1 MSVRACAVTLQIC
14 IHVQNTAGRLG
25 FVHRG
30 FVHLVLLNKQSITVI
45 SFYWYHNIQI
55 SYRLSHATR
64 SSCPAIDTQV
74 ADLRLLHMLRCCELL
89 PPCLPFLQKK
99 YGDEHR
105 LFVQAMLSASV
116 LSEIEAEETF
126 KRCFHSA
133 NVEGKSAKQSFFS
146 SRLLSLWFAFQHTA
160 HYGGTVGASKG
171 ECDVKF
177 FEYYCISTATYKF
190 NQNLL
195 HPVTAS

>member
-1 MSVRACAVTLQIC
+1 MSVRACAVSLQIC
-14 IHVQNTAGRLG
+14 IHVQSAAGRLG

-30 FVHLVLLNKQSITVI
+30 CVHRVLLNKQSITVI

-64 SSCPAIDTQV
+64 SSCPAIDTHV
-74 ADLRLLHMLRCCELL
+74 ADLRLLHMLRSCKLL

-133 NVEGKSAKQSFFS
+133 NVEGTPAKQSFFS
-146 SRLLSLWFAFQHTA
+146 PRLLSLWFALQHVQPIMEVLSVHQKET
-160 HYGGTVGASKG
+160 
-171 ECDVKF
+171 CDVKF

-190 NQNLL
+190 NQPL
-195 HPVTAS
+195 ASRDCE

>member
-1 MSVRACAVTLQIC
+1 MPVQLHCRYAFTCRILQAVLALSIVVASILCCLTIYHSYFFL
-14 IHVQNTAGRLG
+14 
-25 FVHRG
+25 
-30 FVHLVLLNKQSITVI
+30 LVP
-45 SFYWYHNIQI
+45 YIQI

-64 SSCPAIDTQV
+64 SSCPAIDTHV
-74 ADLRLLHMLRCCELL
+74 ADLRLLHMLRSCKLL

-133 NVEGKSAKQSFFS
+133 NVEGKWAKQSFFS
-146 SRLLSLWFAFQHTA
+146 SRLLSLWFALQHVQPIMEVLSV
-160 HYGGTVGASKG
+160 HQRRVM
-171 ECDVKF
+171 
-177 FEYYCISTATYKF
+177 
-190 NQNLL
+190 
-195 HPVTAS
+195 

>member
-1 MSVRACAVTLQIC
+1 MPVQLHCRYAFTCRVLQAVLALPI
-14 IHVQNTAGRLG
+14 VVA
-25 FVHRG
+25 
-30 FVHLVLLNKQSITVI
+30 SILCCLTNNLSQLFLSTGTI
-45 SFYWYHNIQI
+45 NIQI

-74 ADLRLLHMLRCCELL
+74 ANLRLLHMLRCCELL
-89 PPCLPFLQKK
+89 PLCLPFLQKK

-146 SRLLSLWFAFQHTA
+146 SRLLSLWFALQHTA

-171 ECDVKF
+171 DV
-177 FEYYCISTATYKF
+177 
-190 NQNLL
+190 
-195 HPVTAS
+195 